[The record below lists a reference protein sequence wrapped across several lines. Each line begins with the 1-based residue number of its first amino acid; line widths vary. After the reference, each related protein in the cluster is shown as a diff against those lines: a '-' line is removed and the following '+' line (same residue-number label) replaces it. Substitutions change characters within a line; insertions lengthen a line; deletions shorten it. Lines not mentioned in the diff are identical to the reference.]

1 MGSYKVVIITVHQH
15 NLRILTRESHGHK
28 NSSQQHSH
36 ELGHTSEW
44 CYQSLYFTPGF
55 TKIQNRI
62 IINTVIANMT
72 VAICFIVDTK
82 VLPFVFILELQAH
95 NIFLNVQ
102 SQISSITTDVITDQ
116 SFGHKDDWQNQ
127 WKAIEKKNNVVGF
140 HTLNNNLSVRWLYIF
155 PLVTNTSLKGFIER
169 QRGECPLF
177 FPDCLFF

>member
-1 MGSYKVVIITVHQH
+1 MMLPI
-15 NLRILTRESHGHK
+15 
-28 NSSQQHSH
+28 
-36 ELGHTSEW
+36 
-44 CYQSLYFTPGF
+44 SLYFTPGF

-140 HTLNNNLSVRWLYIF
+140 HTLDNNLSVRWLSISSRYKYISERIYRETKRGMPTVF
-155 PLVTNTSLKGFIER
+155 TWLFIFLMKYLSFE
-169 QRGECPLF
+169 LF
-177 FPDCLFF
+177 IIKCC